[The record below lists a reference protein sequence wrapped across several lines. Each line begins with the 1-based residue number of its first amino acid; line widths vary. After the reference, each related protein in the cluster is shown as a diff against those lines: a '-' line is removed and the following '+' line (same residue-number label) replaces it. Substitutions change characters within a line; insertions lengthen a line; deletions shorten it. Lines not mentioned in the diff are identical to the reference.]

1 MPKIQEKRA
10 TKKNKSK
17 ETYKKY
23 GKYTKRNIRIKDT
36 CLNNGRIYPARIQ
49 EEIKVKNVKT

>member
-1 MPKIQEKRA
+1 MSNIERKRA

-23 GKYTKRNIRIKDT
+23 GKYSSKNIRIKN
-36 CLNNGRIYPARIQ
+36 L
-49 EEIKVKNVKT
+49 ESESSKIKRTK